1 MATGGPDR
9 PAVQLLYVD
18 LLEDPGAPP
27 QPIHLGFWLGAN
39 HLRACLESPEGI
51 GVNPV
56 ALDLRF
62 NQADSGTT
70 LIRLADDALS
80 DSPGPDFAE

>member
-1 MATGGPDR
+1 VALTPFSRDR
-9 PAVQLLYVD
+9 PAVQSLYVD
-18 LLEDPGAPP
+18 LLEAPGAPP

-62 NQADSGTT
+62 NQADM
-70 LIRLADDALS
+70 RQH
-80 DSPGPDFAE
+80 